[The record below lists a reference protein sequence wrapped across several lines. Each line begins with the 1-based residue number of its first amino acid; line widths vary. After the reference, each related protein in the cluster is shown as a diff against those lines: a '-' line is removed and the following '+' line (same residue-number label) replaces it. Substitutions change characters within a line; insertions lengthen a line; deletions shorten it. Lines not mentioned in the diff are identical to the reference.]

1 MLANLGNTSKAKF
14 VPIKSCVV
22 HVVDFLA
29 GLLLIHLRLRH
40 HCEHAPSPVC
50 VFAISVVG

>member
-14 VPIKSCVV
+14 VPIKSCLV
-22 HVVDFLA
+22 HAVDFLA